1 MNPPRGGIMDLGASG
16 NQAVSTGAD
25 RGNSYRVEVSGW
37 DAKENFFVRKTSL
50 DWKEREG
57 KTVAL
62 HAAVRMDSVLFVRLL
77 RPLGGGADFPV
88 PHRAVRV
95 AERDQDASCK
105 DVGSEQLQPR
115 KGVKDCM
122 VASIERLIEGGVNS

>member
-1 MNPPRGGIMDLGASG
+1 MASHG
-16 NQAVSTGAD
+16 H
-25 RGNSYRVEVSGW
+25 RYRVEVSGW
-37 DAKENFFVRKTSL
+37 DAKENFFVEKTSL

-62 HAAVRMDSVLFVRLL
+62 HVAVRVDSVLLVRLL

-95 AERDQDASCK
+95 DDRDKDASCR
-105 DVGSEQLQPR
+105 DVGLEQLQPR
-115 KGVKDCM
+115 NGARESVEE
-122 VASIERLIEGGVNS
+122 SIERIIEGSVNS

>member
-1 MNPPRGGIMDLGASG
+1 MTRGTGETETVEMMANPGHR
-16 NQAVSTGAD
+16 
-25 RGNSYRVEVSGW
+25 YRVEVSGW
-37 DAKENFFVRKTSL
+37 DAKENFFVEKTSL

-62 HAAVRMDSVLFVRLL
+62 HVAVRVDSVLFVRLL

-95 AERDQDASCK
+95 SERDQDATCK
-105 DVGSEQLQPR
+105 DVGLEQLQPR
-115 KGVKDCM
+115 KGVKGS
-122 VASIERLIEGGVNS
+122 VEETLEGLIGRGVKH

>member
-1 MNPPRGGIMDLGASG
+1 MTRGSG
-16 NQAVSTGAD
+16 EIETVETTVNHGH
-25 RGNSYRVEVSGW
+25 RYRVEVSGW
-37 DAKENFFVRKTSL
+37 DAKENFFVEKTSL

-62 HAAVRMDSVLFVRLL
+62 HAAVRVDSVLFVRLL

-95 AERDQDASCK
+95 EEREKDASCK
-105 DVGSEQLQPR
+105 DVGLEQLQPR
-115 KGVKDCM
+115 QGVRDR
-122 VASIERLIEGGVNS
+122 VEETLERLIGGGLKH

>member
-1 MNPPRGGIMDLGASG
+1 MTRGTGETETVEMMANPGHR
-16 NQAVSTGAD
+16 
-25 RGNSYRVEVSGW
+25 YRVEVSGW
-37 DAKENFFVRKTSL
+37 DAKENFFVEKTSL

-62 HAAVRMDSVLFVRLL
+62 HVAVRVDSVLFVRLL

-95 AERDQDASCK
+95 SERDQDATCK
-105 DVGSEQLQPR
+105 DVGLEQLQPR
-115 KGVKDCM
+115 KGVKDS
-122 VASIERLIEGGVNS
+122 VEETLEGLIGRGVKH

>member
-1 MNPPRGGIMDLGASG
+1 MTRGSDETQKAETTAKHGH
-16 NQAVSTGAD
+16 
-25 RGNSYRVEVSGW
+25 RYRVEVSGW
-37 DAKENFFVRKTSL
+37 DAKENFFVEKTSL

-62 HAAVRMDSVLFVRLL
+62 HAAVRVDSVLFVRLL

-95 AERDQDASCK
+95 AERDQDATCK
-105 DVGSEQLQPR
+105 DVGLEQLQPR
-115 KGVKDCM
+115 K
-122 VASIERLIEGGVNS
+122 VAKGCVTDSLEKLIESSLKH

>member
-1 MNPPRGGIMDLGASG
+1 MTRGTGETETVEMMANPGHR
-16 NQAVSTGAD
+16 
-25 RGNSYRVEVSGW
+25 YRVEVSGW
-37 DAKENFFVRKTSL
+37 DAKENFFVEKTSL

-62 HAAVRMDSVLFVRLL
+62 HVAVRVDSVLFVRLL

-95 AERDQDASCK
+95 SERDQDATCK
-105 DVGSEQLQPR
+105 DVGLEQLQPR
-115 KGVKDCM
+115 KGVKDS
-122 VASIERLIEGGVNS
+122 AEATLEGLIGRGVKH